1 MEENLHMTKETEEA
15 VENTMANEETLLLA
29 KVLGDL
35 VSFQTEEMQRW
46 LSR

>member
-35 VSFQTEEMQRW
+35 LVSFQTRVAEMAQ
-46 LSR
+46 